1 MKILK
6 YDIRIDTLL
15 KRGIKTI
22 KDDFFIALITGYQ
35 GSGKNFFS
43 CMIIDSLKNR
53 NIITNVH
60 SLNIPNRKI
69 HYFTKIE
76 ELYQINDDNCIVLID
91 ELSKKYPKESKQ
103 DRAFY
108 SWLQQSRK
116 HRRYVFMI
124 TQEYIQVPTW
134 LRGVANKVY
143 TTQKMKF
150 LPLFKT
156 SLGNPVLNEDTK
168 EWETENYLYFIYKRV
183 KKYANMYD
191 TFEVI
196 DSL

>member
-1 MKILK
+1 MKIFR
-6 YDIRIDTLL
+6 YNVRFDTLL
-15 KRGIKTI
+15 KRGVKEI

-35 GSGKNFFS
+35 GSGKNFFA
-43 CMIIDSLKNR
+43 CMLIDSLKDR
-53 NIITNVH
+53 SIITNVH
-60 SLNIPNRKI
+60 SLTIPDRKI

-76 ELYQINDDNCIVLID
+76 ELYKINDENCIILID
-91 ELSKKYPKESKQ
+91 ELSKKFPKESKQ

-116 HRRYVFMI
+116 HKRYVYMI

-150 LPLFKT
+150 LHLFKT

-196 DSL
+196 ESL